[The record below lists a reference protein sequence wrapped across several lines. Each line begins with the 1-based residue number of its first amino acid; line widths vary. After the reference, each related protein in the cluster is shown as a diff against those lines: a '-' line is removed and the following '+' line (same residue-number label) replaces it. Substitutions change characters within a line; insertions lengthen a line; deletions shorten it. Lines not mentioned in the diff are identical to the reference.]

1 MAAAFPGITLRAI
14 ADDDRPFLARLY
26 ASTREAEMRMTG
38 WSEVQQ
44 SIFLQSQFAAQ
55 QRAYLAYPD
64 ARFLLA
70 LHDGE
75 PAGRLYLQLLPDR
88 LHVID
93 ISLMPTRAAR
103 RSARRIHQPCAGS
116 PRDWNGHC
124 FPEGY
129 RHRCRLKGE
138 VLDWLNIMQWPAMA
152 VTVAATWLVG
162 SRGAGRRRIGFWVFL
177 ASNLMWVVW
186 GLHTSAYALVTL
198 QFALAAL
205 NIRGMMEARKAKA
218 HPSPSPQP

>member
-64 ARFLLA
+64 ARFLLV

-75 PAGRLYLQLLPDR
+75 PAGRLYLQTLPDR

-93 ISLMPTRAAR
+93 IGLMPACRARGIGTALLR
-103 RSARRIHQPCAGS
+103 G
-116 PRDWNGHC
+116 
-124 FPEGY
+124 
-129 RHRCRLKGE
+129 
-138 VLDWLNIMQWPAMA
+138 VMA
-152 VTVAATWLVG
+152 DADVCGKAV
-162 SRGAGRRRIGFWVFL
+162 S
-177 ASNLMWVVW
+177 
-186 GLHTSAYALVTL
+186 LHVESTNR
-198 QFALAAL
+198 ALAAHATGTDIASL
-205 NIRGMMEARKAKA
+205 NAIGTDAG
-218 HPSPSPQP
+218 